1 MRSDLARPLSSRL
14 HTPAAALR
22 RSHRRGGTPLPHPP
36 THPGTRPSLTPAL
49 WPVYSDVV
57 DTAAAKGTDTSVN
70 IASSVLDLVGHTP
83 MLRLSRV
90 ARGVRPTVLAKVE
103 TQNPGGSIKDRIGLA
118 MIEAAER
125 DGLLRPNG
133 TIIEPTAGNT
143 GLGLVIAA
151 NIKGYKSIFV
161 MPDKVSSEKID
172 LLKAYGAE
180 VVITPTSVPRESPE
194 SYYSVADRLTRE
206 IPGAFQ
212 PNQFS
217 NRANPDA
224 HYRTTGPEIWD
235 QTDGAIDVLVS
246 GLGTGGTI
254 SGAGRYLKE
263 RKPGLLIVGADPEG
277 SIFSGDTSCK
287 PYKVEGVGQS
297 FIPGT
302 TDMEMVDRWVRVSDR
317 DAFLMARRV
326 AREEGL
332 LVGGSCGLALHAAL
346 QVCDELDESKLVVV
360 IFMDTGRNYLSK
372 IFSDDWMRQNGFL
385 ERFAARRLSDVVKA
399 RLGEI
404 PPLVA
409 IGPRAR
415 VGVAIDT
422 MQRYGISQL
431 PIFEDPDNP
440 QIRGM
445 VGSLEERALLDT
457 LYRDP
462 DKVKAEVS
470 VTMGSPFPTIEE
482 SAALED
488 AFTALLDGA
497 AALIVTRD
505 DHAVGLISRLDLLE
519 FVAHRQ

>member
-1 MRSDLARPLSSRL
+1 M
-14 HTPAAALR
+14 
-22 RSHRRGGTPLPHPP
+22 
-36 THPGTRPSLTPAL
+36 
-49 WPVYSDVV
+49 DVI
-57 DTAAAKGTDTSVN
+57 D
-70 IASSVLDLVGHTP
+70 SVLDMVGHTP
-83 MLRLSRV
+83 MLRLARV
-90 ARGVRPTVLAKVE
+90 GRGVRPTVLAKVE

-118 MIEAAER
+118 MIERAEQ
-125 DGLLRPNG
+125 DGQLGAGG

-151 NIKGYKSIFV
+151 TIKGYKSIFV
-161 MPDKVSSEKID
+161 MPDKVSGEKIE

-206 IPGAFQ
+206 ISGAFQ
-212 PNQFS
+212 PNQFF

-224 HYRTTGPEIWD
+224 HYRTTGPEIWE
-235 QTDGAIDVLVS
+235 QTDGRVDVLVS

-254 SGAGRYLKE
+254 AGAGRYLKE
-263 RKPGLLIVGADPEG
+263 QKPSVLLVGADPEG

-302 TDMEMVDRWVRVSDR
+302 ADLDLIDRWVRVSDR
-317 DAFLMARRV
+317 DAFLMSRRIT
-326 AREEGL
+326 REEGL

-346 QVCDELDESKLVVV
+346 QVSQELDESKVVVV

-372 IFSDDWMRQNGFL
+372 IYSDDWMRQNGFL
-385 ERFAARRLSDVVKA
+385 ERFGARRLSDVVRA
-399 RLGEI
+399 RMGEI

-409 IGPRAR
+409 LGPNEK
-415 VGVAIDT
+415 VGTAIDM

-431 PIFEDPDNP
+431 PVFEDPENP
-440 QIRGM
+440 AIAGM
-445 VGSLEERALLDT
+445 VGSVEERALLDS

-462 DKVKAEVS
+462 DKVKADVS
-470 VTMGSPFPTIEE
+470 VAMGRPFPTIPE
-482 SAALED
+482 SAAIEE
-488 AFTALLDGA
+488 AFTSLLDGA
-497 AALIVTRD
+497 AALIVTRS

-519 FVAHRQ
+519 FVAHR

>member
-1 MRSDLARPLSSRL
+1 M
-14 HTPAAALR
+14 
-22 RSHRRGGTPLPHPP
+22 
-36 THPGTRPSLTPAL
+36 
-49 WPVYSDVV
+49 DVV
-57 DTAAAKGTDTSVN
+57 D
-70 IASSVLDLVGHTP
+70 SVLDMIGHTP
-83 MLRLSRV
+83 MLRLDRV
-90 ARGVRPTVLAKVE
+90 ARGVRPTVLAKIE

-118 MIEAAER
+118 MIEQAER
-125 DGLLRPNG
+125 DGLLKVGG

-143 GLGLVIAA
+143 GLGLVTAA
-151 NIKGYKSIFV
+151 SIKGYKSIFV
-161 MPDKVSSEKID
+161 MPDKVSSEKIE

-212 PNQFS
+212 PNQFF
-217 NRANPDA
+217 NQANPRA
-224 HYRTTGPEIWD
+224 HYQTTGPEIWQ
-235 QTDGAIDVLVS
+235 QTDGRVDVLVS

-254 SGAGRYLKE
+254 TGAGTFLKE
-263 RKPGLLIVGADPEG
+263 QKPSMLVVGADPEG

-302 TDMEMVDRWVRVSDR
+302 ADLSVVDRWVRVSDR

-346 QVCDELDESKLVVV
+346 QVAQELDESKVIVV

-385 ERFAARRLSDVVKA
+385 ERFGARRLADVVKA
-399 RLGEI
+399 RMGEI
-404 PPLVA
+404 PALVA
-409 IGPRAR
+409 IGPQAK
-415 VGVAIDT
+415 VGTAIDT

-431 PIFEDPDNP
+431 PVFADPDNP
-440 QIRGM
+440 SVSGM
-445 VGSLEERALLDT
+445 VGSLEERALLDS

-462 DKVKAEVS
+462 DKVKADVS
-470 VTMGSPFPTIEE
+470 VAMGRPFPTIPE
-482 SAALED
+482 SAAIEE
-488 AFTALLDGA
+488 AFTSLLVGA

-505 DHAVGLISRLDLLE
+505 ERAVGLISRLDLLE
-519 FVAHRQ
+519 FVAHRP